1 MFGNIVGSFM
11 KVAIFSLVVPV
22 LFIIGAIASNE
33 DTASER
39 EVSYKECLNVC
50 LDFEEPG
57 YALRSCVA
65 QCRKKYELSGD
76 EKYCNTYEDD
86 CDRDNDGDVWQGL

>member
-1 MFGNIVGSFM
+1 M

>member
-1 MFGNIVGSFM
+1 M
-11 KVAIFSLVVPV
+11 KFALFSLLVPAIFVM
-22 LFIIGAIASNE
+22 GAIASNDE
-33 DTASER
+33 QVSDR
-39 EVSYKECLNVC
+39 EISYKECLNVC

-65 QCRKKYELSGD
+65 QCKTKYELSGD

-86 CDRDNDGDVWQGL
+86 CDRDTDGDVWGGL

>member
-1 MFGNIVGSFM
+1 M
-11 KVAIFSLVVPV
+11 KVAIFSLVVPA